1 MRLIDA
7 DKIVAYLHEQLEFAK
22 LNNDRC
28 LKVAFKHAILKLD
41 NAPTLDAVPVV
52 RCKEC
57 IDRGACIFED
67 YFSMS
72 GIEDSYCCMGKR
84 MGAKEGLRCHAE
96 EQ

>member
-1 MRLIDA
+1 MESDAISRSALLAEIDKQNRGQSV
-7 DKIVAYLHEQLEFAK
+7 DSLVHIGMIVYDMPAL
-22 LNNDRC
+22 D
-28 LKVAFKHAILKLD
+28 VA
-41 NAPTLDAVPVV
+41 PVV